1 MAAVTGAEAP
11 PVEDAG
17 TGGADDTE
25 NGDKNVQEALAG
37 KIAQL
42 DAKKNEDKG
51 TEKEL
56 SRMYKKASKELKE
69 QLEAITSDSE
79 KVKFLQ
85 QKYLDKVHHCNAADR
100 KAENL
105 QVSLGALGARPSPP
119 RAAAGRRL
127 SHPVSVCLSVCVC
140 VYVCVCVRARAYAL
154 SALQRC
160 WRPRATAPRRR
171 RGGAGTV
178 PAGSL
183 AQHRAGWCRDVSAAG
198 AAGKLLPEGSAEY
211 AVAPACARHAAS
223 SNRLSRESS
232 RL

>member
-51 TEKEL
+51 TEKKL

-85 QKYLDKVHHCNAADR
+85 QMAKGDPPEPER
-100 KAENL
+100 
-105 QVSLGALGARPSPP
+105 RSPACVMGP
-119 RAAAGRRL
+119 RARL
-127 SHPVSVCLSVCVC
+127 DARL
-140 VYVCVCVRARAYAL
+140 RA
-154 SALQRC
+154 SC
-160 WRPRATAPRRR
+160 
-171 RGGAGTV
+171 GD
-178 PAGSL
+178 
-183 AQHRAGWCRDVSAAG
+183 HRA
-198 AAGKLLPEGSAEY
+198 
-211 AVAPACARHAAS
+211 AP
-223 SNRLSRESS
+223 
-232 RL
+232 

>member
-17 TGGADDTE
+17 TRGADDTE

-79 KVKFLQ
+79 KVKFLH

-105 QVSLGALGARPSPP
+105 QVSLCALGARPSPP

-140 VYVCVCVRARAYAL
+140 VCVCVCVRARLCLKRTAAL
-154 SALQRC
+154 LAPARHCAPATAGRC
-160 WRPRATAPRRR
+160 RDCSRRLPGTAPRRLVPR
-171 RGGAGTV
+171 RERRRRCLQA
-178 PAGSL
+178 
-183 AQHRAGWCRDVSAAG
+183 AAG
-198 AAGKLLPEGSAEY
+198 GQRRICCGACMCAACCLVE
-211 AVAPACARHAAS
+211 
-223 SNRLSRESS
+223 
-232 RL
+232 

>member
-140 VYVCVCVRARAYAL
+140 VCVCVRARAYAL

-160 WRPRATAPRRR
+160 WRQRHCAPATAGRCRDCSRRLPGTAPRRLVPR
-171 RGGAGTV
+171 RE
-178 PAGSL
+178 
-183 AQHRAGWCRDVSAAG
+183 RRRRCRQAAAG
-198 AAGKLLPEGSAEY
+198 GQRRICCGACMCSACCLVE
-211 AVAPACARHAAS
+211 
-223 SNRLSRESS
+223 
-232 RL
+232 